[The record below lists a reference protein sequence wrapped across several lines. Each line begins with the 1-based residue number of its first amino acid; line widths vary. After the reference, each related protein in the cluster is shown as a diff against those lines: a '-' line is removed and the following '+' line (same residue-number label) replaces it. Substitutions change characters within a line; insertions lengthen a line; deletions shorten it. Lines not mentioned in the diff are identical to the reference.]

1 VPGATAGL
9 ADVGTRDPQPL
20 VLGGGGKHLLEQL
33 AVAGL
38 DHRALAE
45 GDVGGGDP
53 LGERVAH
60 LLELLEPGDPR
71 LGEPGRH
78 DRVELQ
84 SRERLSRETTE
95 LVFEPADLT
104 AQLDPCEALV
114 APHPERAERLSFEQI
129 RHRPNRV

>member
-1 VPGATAGL
+1 
-9 ADVGTRDPQPL
+9 
-20 VLGGGGKHLLEQL
+20 VLGRRGEHLLEQL

-53 LGERVAH
+53 IAERIAH
-60 LLELLEPGDPR
+60 LLELLEPSDPR
-71 LGEPGRH
+71 LCETGRH
-78 DRVELQ
+78 ARVELQ
-84 SRERLSRETTE
+84 PGKSLSGETTE

-104 AQLDPCEALV
+104 AQLNPCKALV